1 MFTGS
6 VSLLAIAFVFGA
18 AIGSFLNVCIHR
30 IPLGESV
37 ARPRS
42 RCPECRRPI
51 PAWHNIPVL
60 SYFFLRGRCSSCGR
74 PISWRYP
81 AVEMVTG
88 LLAAGLFLRFGM
100 TPSLLVNALFVF
112 LLIVLLFI
120 DLDKRILPDS
130 LTLGGMV
137 IGLVLSPW
145 QHQEFLN
152 LRIIRSSGYP
162 LLEFIMN
169 PLISS
174 VAGILFGAGFLW
186 GVAWLYLKIRK
197 KEGMGFGDV
206 KMIAMIGAFT
216 GWQLTWLTILLGS
229 LLGAVAGGGYM
240 YLKSRDSRY
249 ELPFGTFLGIAAIVA
264 VFYGPGIISW
274 YFSKL

>member
-6 VSLLAIAFVFGA
+6 VSLVAIVFIFGS

-60 SYFFLRGRCSSCGR
+60 SYLFLRGRCSNCGR

-88 LLAAGLFLRFGM
+88 FLAAGLFLRFGL
-100 TPSLLVNALFVF
+100 TPSLLVNALFVC

-130 LTLGGMV
+130 LTLGGVV

-145 QHQEFLN
+145 QNQEFLN
-152 LRIIRSSGYP
+152 LRIIRSSAYP

-186 GVAWLYLKIRK
+186 GVAWLYLKVRK

-240 YLKSRDSRY
+240 YLKGRDSRY